1 MCTEKVLINHPEEM
15 PMRITQEADYA
26 LRIVTSLAR
35 SGTVCGAAELAE
47 SEGVPPRFAHK
58 ILRKLMQ
65 GGMIKSHPGA
75 KGGYS
80 LNILPEQLTMLDVI
94 ELIEGP
100 FALSKC
106 ADEDYICSKNGDCKK
121 GCIYHQIFCRVSSE
135 IAEKMQQLSIA
146 DIIDSHLS
154 QEEKLKKI

>member
-1 MCTEKVLINHPEEM
+1 
-15 PMRITQEADYA
+15 MRITQEADYA
-26 LRIVTSLAR
+26 LRIITSLANA
-35 SGTVCGAAELAE
+35 GTVCGAAELAE
-47 SEGVPPRFAHK
+47 AEGVPPRFAHK

-65 GGMIKSHPGA
+65 GNMVKSHPGA

-80 LNILPEQLTMLDVI
+80 LCIPPAQLTILDVI

-106 ADEDYICSKNGDCKK
+106 ADADYICSKNGQCKA
-121 GCIYHQIFCRVSSE
+121 GCIYHRIFCRVSSE
-135 IAEKMQQLSIA
+135 IAEKMQQLTIA
-146 DIIDSHLS
+146 DIIDSHLT

>member
-1 MCTEKVLINHPEEM
+1 
-15 PMRITQEADYA
+15 MRITQEADYA

-35 SGTVCGAAELAE
+35 QGTVCGAAELAE
-47 SEGVPPRFAHK
+47 TEGVPPRFAHK

-65 GGMIKSHPGA
+65 GGIVKSHPGA
-75 KGGYS
+75 RGGYS
-80 LNILPEQLTMLDVI
+80 LSIPPEQLTMLDVI

-106 ADEDYICSKNGDCKK
+106 AHADYICSKNGEYKK
-121 GCIYHQIFCRVSSE
+121 GCIYHQIFRRVTSE

-146 DIIDSHLS
+146 DIIDSHIP